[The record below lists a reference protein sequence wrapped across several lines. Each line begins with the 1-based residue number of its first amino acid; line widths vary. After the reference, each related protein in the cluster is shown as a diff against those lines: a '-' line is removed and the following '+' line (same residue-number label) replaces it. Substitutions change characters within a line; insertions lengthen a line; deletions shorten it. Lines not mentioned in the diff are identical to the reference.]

1 MLKNSYS
8 FVSRFF
14 KLLNVRFYHN
24 FFKDNFLKGLTFL
37 ADNETNSLLNNYGIL
52 FRPIENGFT
61 LISKTDPKFE
71 SISFAEEL
79 KLNFYFKI
87 NNPDFINITDIPF
100 TNSQK
105 LLFKN
110 TQDQTNEKL
119 HSGFFVDES
128 NVVSSDDEGIIGQ
141 VLLTINSKNQF
152 FGSNLASGKKNELNY
167 SVQFNSRQIKF
178 RYNFLSSKE
187 DILDFDSYYITN
199 EQNSIRLKEYK
210 TRVLANGSNV
220 FYFIID
226 QKKIAAERYKDKLY
240 LKKEDDFL
248 TYFSVFLPFP
258 KPMNISYDEKE
269 KVFLN
274 DVYIKI

>member
-128 NVVSSDDEGIIGQ
+128 NVVSSDP
-141 VLLTINSKNQF
+141 
-152 FGSNLASGKKNELNY
+152 
-167 SVQFNSRQIKF
+167 
-178 RYNFLSSKE
+178 
-187 DILDFDSYYITN
+187 
-199 EQNSIRLKEYK
+199 
-210 TRVLANGSNV
+210 
-220 FYFIID
+220 
-226 QKKIAAERYKDKLY
+226 
-240 LKKEDDFL
+240 
-248 TYFSVFLPFP
+248 LPP
-258 KPMNISYDEKE
+258 AIP
-269 KVFLN
+269 
-274 DVYIKI
+274 